1 MSEKIVL
8 SKRLK
13 QWPSRYRWSFIGVM
27 WILAIALGY
36 IGFAKYFAS
45 TGETRS
51 VWDILYVTLQLFT
64 LESGALSGPV
74 GWELQAARFLAPLLA
89 VYTAIQAVASIFREQ
104 IQMLRMRFLKGH
116 IVICGLGR
124 KGYLLSRAFRSRGEG
139 VIVIEQGTENDFL
152 IQCQQDG
159 IMILLGNAAD
169 SVLLRQARVDRAKY
183 VISVCGNDG
192 TNAEIAALVHNL
204 VSGRKGKTLSCLVHM
219 YDLQFYNL
227 VREREMAMGELD
239 AFRLELFN
247 VFESGSR
254 LLLDE
259 YSPFNATSDACD
271 LVPHILVVGVGR
283 LGESI
288 VVNSARTWWERRT
301 DEGLGRLRITLIDS
315 QAKTKKELLCLRYP
329 QLEQAAE
336 LIPEEIDV
344 TGPDFE
350 RAAFLFNS
358 QGDPDVNV
366 VYICLDDDSNA
377 LSAALTLRQ
386 RLRATTIPIVVRTAH
401 ESGLAALLKKR
412 NIKHDSFASLRPF
425 GLLDHTCTPEFVSG
439 CTYEILARAFHEQYV
454 DSERKKGSMPE
465 TDPSMVSWED
475 LPENL
480 RESNR
485 NQVEHIRVKLEA
497 VGCDIAVTN
506 EWEVAPFRFSPDE
519 AELMSQMEH
528 ERFVAERLRQGF
540 TYAPTKDLAKKKSP
554 TLVPW
559 QELPDL
565 EKEKDRNSVR
575 QLSDVLA
582 KARFQIYRFREEQ
595 E

>member
-1 MSEKIVL
+1 MSEKMAL

-13 QWPSRYRWSFIGVM
+13 QWPSRYRWSFIGLM
-27 WILAIALGY
+27 WVLAIALGY

-74 GWELQAARFLAPLLA
+74 GWELQAARFLAPLMA

-104 IQMLRMRFLKGH
+104 IQMLRMRFLKDH

-124 KGYLLSRAFRSRGEG
+124 KGYLLSRAFRSRGER
-139 VIVIEQGTENDFL
+139 VVVIEQDADSDLL

-159 IMILLGNAAD
+159 IMILLGNATD
-169 SVLLRQARVDRAKY
+169 SALLSQARVDRANY
-183 VISVCGNDG
+183 AICVCGNDG
-192 TNAEIAALVHNL
+192 TNAEIAALMHKL
-204 VSGRKGKTLSCLVHM
+204 VKGCKGKALSCLVHI

-247 VFESGSR
+247 ILESGSR
-254 LLLDE
+254 MLLDE
-259 YSPFNATSDACD
+259 YPPFSANSDARD
-271 LVPHILVVGVGR
+271 LGPHILVVGVGR

-288 VVNSARTWWERRT
+288 VVNSARRWWDRHT
-301 DEGLGRLRITLIDS
+301 KGGGRLRITLVDK
-315 QAKTKKELLCLRYP
+315 QAKIRKELLCLRCP
-329 QLEQAAE
+329 QLEEAIE

-350 RAAFLFNS
+350 RAAFLFNN
-358 QGDPDVNV
+358 QGDPDVDV

-401 ESGLAALLKKR
+401 ESGLAALLQKR
-412 NIKHDSFASLRPF
+412 NLKHDSFASLRPF
-425 GLLDHTCTPEFVSG
+425 GLLDRTCTPELISG

-497 VGCDIAVTN
+497 VGCDIGVTN
-506 EWEVAPFRFSPDE
+506 EWEVAPFRFSADE
-519 AELMSQMEH
+519 VELMTQMEH
-528 ERFVAERLRQGF
+528 KRFVAERLRQGF

-554 TLVPW
+554 TLIPW

-575 QLSDVLA
+575 QLSNVLA
-582 KARFQIYRFREEQ
+582 KARFQIYRFREKQ

>member
-1 MSEKIVL
+1 
-8 SKRLK
+8 
-13 QWPSRYRWSFIGVM
+13 
-27 WILAIALGY
+27 
-36 IGFAKYFAS
+36 
-45 TGETRS
+45 
-51 VWDILYVTLQLFT
+51 
-64 LESGALSGPV
+64 
-74 GWELQAARFLAPLLA
+74 
-89 VYTAIQAVASIFREQ
+89 
-104 IQMLRMRFLKGH
+104 
-116 IVICGLGR
+116 
-124 KGYLLSRAFRSRGEG
+124 
-139 VIVIEQGTENDFL
+139 
-152 IQCQQDG
+152 
-159 IMILLGNAAD
+159 
-169 SVLLRQARVDRAKY
+169 
-183 VISVCGNDG
+183 
-192 TNAEIAALVHNL
+192 
-204 VSGRKGKTLSCLVHM
+204 M

-259 YSPFNATSDACD
+259 YPPFNATSDACD
-271 LVPHILVVGVGR
+271 LVPHILVVGVDR

-350 RAAFLFNS
+350 RASFLFNN

-377 LSAALTLRQ
+377 LSAALILRQ

-519 AELMSQMEH
+519 VELMSQMEH